1 MNHRLRWLL
10 VCTAVTGC
18 FNPTGSVFTSSSTDP
33 WNASTSS
40 DASSGST
47 GANSTG
53 APPGSTSNVAGTSTS
68 STGPVSTTSTTG
80 AGVCGDGHVDDGEE
94 CDDGPLA
101 DGCSSSCKPY
111 RTVFVTSQVFTG
123 DLGGLAGA
131 DAKCQAA
138 AIAAELPGTYR
149 AWLSSST
156 ESTKDRLVHSSIPY
170 RLLDGTEIA
179 GNWVDLT
186 DGSLDAGINVSENKS
201 PPGKGTHS
209 CIPSSLP
216 IVWTSTTDSGAAVA
230 GEYFCDDWSGT
241 TGDGSAGAAGF
252 ADSTWTS
259 NCLPKCGDE
268 AALYCVE
275 Q

>member
-1 MNHRLRWLL
+1 MNHRLPWLL
-10 VCTAVTGC
+10 VCTALCGC
-18 FNPTGSVFTSSSTDP
+18 FNPTGSVFMSSSTGP
-33 WNASTSS
+33 WDASTTN
-40 DASSGST
+40 DTSSGST

-53 APPGSTSNVAGTSTS
+53 APPGSTSGSPGTSTG
-68 STGPVSTTSTTG
+68 STGALSTSSTTG
-80 AGVCGDGHVDDGEE
+80 AGACGDGHVDDGEE

-101 DGCSSSCKPY
+101 DGCSSSCKSY

-131 DAKCQAA
+131 DAKCQEAA
-138 AIAAELPGTYR
+138 TAADLPGTYR

-156 ESTKDRLVHSSIPY
+156 ESPKDRFVHSSIPY

-179 GNWVDLT
+179 SNWVDLA
-186 DGSLDAGINVSENKS
+186 DGSLDAGIDISEKNGS
-201 PPGKGTHS
+201 PGKGTHS

-230 GEYFCDDWSGT
+230 GEFFCGEWSGT